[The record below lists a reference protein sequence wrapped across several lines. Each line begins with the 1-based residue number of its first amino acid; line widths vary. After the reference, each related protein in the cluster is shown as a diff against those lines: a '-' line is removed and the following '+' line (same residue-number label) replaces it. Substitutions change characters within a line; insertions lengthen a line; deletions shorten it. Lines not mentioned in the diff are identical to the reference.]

1 MIFQGFLQLQKT
13 QILVIILITGCGHF
27 HGNVICPVLCA
38 RQARCEHKTRQCPN
52 YLQVGDLCLPP
63 VVATLHKLQ
72 RHACVCVYTRMCSWR
87 GSGAGLIFS
96 QINPVIWLNI
106 QPDRCYCWQAERG
119 GMSMW
124 GGKSSRGKVGPC
136 FWWQCKHKTVELH

>member
-72 RHACVCVYTRMCSWR
+72 RHAFVCVCVHTDVFVE
-87 GSGAGLIFS
+87 GLWGWF
-96 QINPVIWLNI
+96 NF
-106 QPDRCYCWQAERG
+106 QPDQPRDLAQHTAR
-119 GMSMW
+119 
-124 GGKSSRGKVGPC
+124 
-136 FWWQCKHKTVELH
+136 